1 MPKELP
7 NIDNTSGISEIFNQS
22 NNNQLKKRTP
32 GEQVANQN
40 HRIMLKSEPKPSRLL

>member
-7 NIDNTSGISEIFNQS
+7 NIDNTSGISEIFNPP
-22 NNNQLKKRTP
+22 NNNQVKKRAP
-32 GEQVANQN
+32 GEHVSNQN